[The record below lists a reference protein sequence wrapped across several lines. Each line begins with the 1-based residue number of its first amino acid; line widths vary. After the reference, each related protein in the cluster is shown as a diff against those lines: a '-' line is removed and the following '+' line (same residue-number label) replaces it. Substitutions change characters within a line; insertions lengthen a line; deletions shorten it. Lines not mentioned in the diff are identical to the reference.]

1 MNKRHLTSSH
11 QALLDRIRSVA
22 KCPADKASFDTWI
35 TARSQLAVLAE
46 NSTEDELIIHAAAN
60 SFFVDTAIVPRADVT
75 HGDRTDLLQWSSDLG
90 PVAGYSTVSGDDR
103 IIIDRGTSFDGSKLL
118 GSATRL
124 VYRRE
129 FIGLKTDDSCYMEAS
144 QEYLHLSECH
154 WRPERG
160 AYCRFDKNGDFDPI
174 ISVSVQNRGVTL
186 VSFSREALEEYL
198 AASDSLLVRLFD
210 FTLTRPG
217 RFVEWPDC
225 GPRTV
230 RDPTNPYLVFKQT
243 IVPGCGSYARGYQI
257 VNVSPSDKVWER
269 QRRRWFGG
277 GAEKYVK
284 FCAYDCRNKTI
295 TKISTRPGATANYF
309 NAEGTTLPF
318 EVSPAFFRA
327 EVLHKYTADADKY
340 TVKDRDIRCR
350 GAWELRAYGV
360 NEAGQVFAY
369 ICYLRDLPYQEQLYW
384 KSFNEKP
391 KAGLPDD
398 VVRTD
403 FYAKWPSND
412 PPLSRVESVLLEWNQ
427 EGPSWWRVRSQ
438 RVLDALRV
446 PRSDSSQEW
455 SSAFQALTTAV
466 VEGFLVKPIR
476 RLLADRGVKV
486 RNNHGSIALLEKA
499 IIAANTTST
508 QGNSSRLGG
517 LREAQRIRSKVAAHA
532 GGSVAEDL
540 KRDALK
546 DYGTFARHFDAVCDR
561 IANELASVNHALKL
575 LS

>member
-35 TARSQLAVLAE
+35 TARLQLAVLAE
-46 NSTEDELIIHAAAN
+46 NSTEDELIVHAAAN
-60 SFFVDTAIVPRADVT
+60 SFFVDSAIVPRADLT
-75 HGDRTDLLQWSSDLG
+75 HGDQTDLLQWSSDLG
-90 PVAGYSTVSGDDR
+90 PVACYSTVSGDSR
-103 IIIDRGTSFDGSKLL
+103 ITIDRGTSFGGSKLL
-118 GSATRL
+118 GAATRL
-124 VYRRE
+124 VYPRE
-129 FIGLKTDDSCYMEAS
+129 FVGLKTDGSCYMEAS

-160 AYCRFDKNGDFDPI
+160 AYCRFDQNGDFDPI
-174 ISVSVQNRGVTL
+174 ISVSINNLGVTL

-210 FTLTRPG
+210 FTLTRPDC
-217 RFVEWPDC
+217 VTEWPD
-225 GPRTV
+225 GTLPKV
-230 RDPTNPYLVFKQT
+230 RDSTYPDLVFKQR
-243 IVPGCGSYARGYQI
+243 IVPGCGSYARGYQF

-277 GAEKYVK
+277 GAEKDVK
-284 FCAYDCRNKTI
+284 FWAHDWRNKTI
-295 TKISTRPGATANYF
+295 TEISTRPGATANYF

-327 EVLHKYTADADKY
+327 EVLHKYTANPDKY

-360 NEAGQVFAY
+360 NYAGQVFAY
-369 ICYLRDLPYQEQLYW
+369 ICYLRNLPYQEQLYW

-398 VVRTD
+398 VIRTD
-403 FYAKWPSND
+403 FDAEWPSDD
-412 PPLSRVESVLLEWNQ
+412 PPLSRVEHVLLGWNQ
-427 EGPSWWRVRSQ
+427 EGPTWWSVRKQ

-446 PRSDSSQEW
+446 PRGDSSQEW
-455 SSAFQALTTAV
+455 ASAFQALTAAV
-466 VEGFLVKPIR
+466 IEGFRVRPIR
-476 RLLADRGVKV
+476 RLIAGGGVEFRK
-486 RNNHGSIALLEKA
+486 NDGSIALLERA
-499 IIAANTTST
+499 IGAADTTST
-508 QGNSSRLGG
+508 QGNSIRLEG
-517 LREAQRIRSKVAAHA
+517 LREAQRIRSKVAAHS

-546 DYGTFARHFDAVCDR
+546 DIRHVCQ
-561 IANELASVNHALKL
+561 ALR
-575 LS
+575 SRV